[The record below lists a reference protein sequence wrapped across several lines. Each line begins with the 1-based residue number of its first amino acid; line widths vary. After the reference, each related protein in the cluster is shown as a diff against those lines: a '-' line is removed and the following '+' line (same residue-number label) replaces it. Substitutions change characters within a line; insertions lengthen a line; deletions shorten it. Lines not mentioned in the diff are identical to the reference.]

1 MTSERENAFV
11 RRFEE
16 FFSKIKTKNVLS
28 PEIDLRRDTF
38 CKLLHFDAIICGFF
52 LMTTETLRFFL
63 ILNRF
68 VSEISIRY
76 KGCLCKSCG
85 CGFSAAVS
93 YTPGRRMPFLISFYC
108 TLKKFRVSQG

>member
-16 FFSKIKTKNVLS
+16 FFSKIKTKKVLS

-52 LMTTETLRFFL
+52 
-63 ILNRF
+63 
-68 VSEISIRY
+68 
-76 KGCLCKSCG
+76 
-85 CGFSAAVS
+85 
-93 YTPGRRMPFLISFYC
+93 
-108 TLKKFRVSQG
+108 

>member
-16 FFSKIKTKNVLS
+16 FFSKIKTKKVLS

-52 LMTTETLRFFL
+52 LMTTETLRLFK
-63 ILNRF
+63 
-68 VSEISIRY
+68 Y
-76 KGCLCKSCG
+76 
-85 CGFSAAVS
+85 
-93 YTPGRRMPFLISFYC
+93 
-108 TLKKFRVSQG
+108 

>member
-16 FFSKIKTKNVLS
+16 FFSKIKTKKVLS

-52 LMTTETLRFFL
+52 
-63 ILNRF
+63 
-68 VSEISIRY
+68 
-76 KGCLCKSCG
+76 
-85 CGFSAAVS
+85 FS
-93 YTPGRRMPFLISFYC
+93 
-108 TLKKFRVSQG
+108 